1 MFFLFLYAISGEFD
15 VNERGSLNKVS
26 GHVDTFEDHRNWE
39 ISSRD
44 LLR

>member
-1 MFFLFLYAISGEFD
+1 MINFITFLLLGEFD
-15 VNERGSLNKVS
+15 ANERGSLSKVS

-39 ISSRD
+39 MCSRD